1 MCALLTEAPLS
12 TSDMLSTL
20 MRAAVVLAGLAVLQ
34 SSSVEARRTFTKAEL
49 RARQEEAVRN
59 LSPQLRAESGSGGP
73 GTGKNIT
80 FTNPRASGELLSYE
94 RSSLIFMARQIS
106 TSTAR
111 PSRLL
116 IGMLAPAGPVC
127 CPLATERMRRDRC
140 VGRTYSRRRSGL
152 NYRRP
157 FRSTYQLFFW
167 FFPPGPEGSL
177 DDLIF
182 WYASAQSVS
191 GFGLMS

>member
-20 MRAAVVLAGLAVLQ
+20 MRAAVVLAGLAALQ
-34 SSSVEARRTFTKAEL
+34 SSDVEARRTFTKADL

-59 LSPQLRAESGSGGP
+59 LQLRAESSSGGP
-73 GTGKNIT
+73 GTVKNIT